1 MQKSI
6 REIVHDY
13 PTKHKKGFLKLE
25 MLHLLNQFPNINLL
39 RFNDALDHI
48 TIMYIDNEMIIP
60 PPQKKIK
67 KHFAKCKRL
76 HSFGVL
82 NHIHHKDYQ
91 LLNLKKISYERNIT

>member
-48 TIMYIDNEMIIP
+48 TIMYIDNEMIIYHHDIINAI
-60 PPQKKIK
+60 Q
-67 KHFAKCKRL
+67 A
-76 HSFGVL
+76 GML
-82 NHIHHKDYQ
+82 NTC
-91 LLNLKKISYERNIT
+91 S